1 MTEGA
6 GKLVLAGS
14 AGRYREFAPIPILR
28 PHFRCVWSNEL
39 TLDPGSR
46 LVVVPDGC
54 VDLTWVDGRLLVA
67 GPDVSAALSKIAH
80 PTAVI
85 GIRFRPGVA
94 SAWLGLPL
102 SEIVGQR
109 IDLGVFWGPRAAE
122 MSHRIG
128 EASTSDAKMQALQ
141 AALCPIA
148 ANLDR
153 PGRQMEFVFDALKVR
168 RAGLGLAGSG
178 MAAILERLD
187 VSHRSLRRHCHEA
200 FGYGPKTLHRIL
212 RFQHFLDLAKGGGS
226 GGLADLAFA
235 AGYSDQAH
243 LTREVRRLTGF
254 TASALALRVA
264 A

>member
-1 MTEGA
+1 MREDA

-14 AGRYREFAPIPILR
+14 AGRYREFAPVPILR

-39 TLDPGSR
+39 TLDTGSR

-67 GPDVSAALSKIAH
+67 GPDVSAALSKVAGH
-80 PTAVI
+80 TAVI
-85 GIRFRPGVA
+85 GIRFRPGAA

-109 IDLGVFWGPRAAE
+109 IDLGVFWGRRAAE
-122 MSHRIG
+122 ISRRIG
-128 EASTSDAKMQALQ
+128 DASTAGAKMQALQ

-148 ANLDR
+148 SDLDR
-153 PGRQMEFVFDALKVR
+153 PGHQMEFVFDALK
-168 RAGLGLAGSG
+168 AGPG

-187 VSHRSLRRHCHEA
+187 VSPRSLRRHCHEA

-212 RFQHFLDLAKGGGS
+212 RFQRFLDLAKGHES
-226 GGLADLAFA
+226 KGLADLAFA
-235 AGYSDQAH
+235 AGFSDQAH

-254 TASALALRVA
+254 TTSALLVQA
-264 A
+264 AA

>member
-1 MTEGA
+1 MAVARAANVVG
-6 GKLVLAGS
+6 LVLAGS
-14 AGRYREFAPIPILR
+14 AGRYREFAPVAILR
-28 PHFRCVWSNEL
+28 PHFRCVWSNDL

-67 GPDVSAALSKIAH
+67 GPDVSAAISTFAY

-85 GIRFRPGVA
+85 GIRFRPGAA

-109 IDLGVFWGPRAAE
+109 IDLGVFWGQRAAE
-122 MSHRIG
+122 ISRRIG
-128 EASTSDAKMQALQ
+128 DAPTSDAKMQVLQ

-148 ANLDR
+148 ADLDL
-153 PGRQMEFVFDALKVR
+153 PGSQMEFVFDALK
-168 RAGLGLAGSG
+168 AGRAGSG

-187 VSHRSLRRHCHEA
+187 VSNRSLRRHCHEA
-200 FGYGPKTLHRIL
+200 FGYGPKTLDRIL
-212 RFQHFLDLAKGGGS
+212 RFQRFLDLAKS
-226 GGLADLAFA
+226 QESRGLADLAFA